1 MKFVDIDDDHEGDW
15 QTNEIQKL
23 TAKVEEMARENA
35 DLRRKLDEKAY
46 TETYK
51 ENQRLQLQ
59 LKNMFILMEENK
71 DLREELETFQNA
83 T

>member
-51 ENQRLQLQ
+51 ENQRLELQ